1 MKLKSMTFKGKL
13 GINRTFTWWW
23 KIDFQIPKFL
33 NKLQKDYWT
42 KLQNRYFD
50 LYWMNQ
56 RPQKPVLKLHNSR
69 LLSVIAIGPTIKFY
83 WVKTKSA
90 NVFTKIKSGEEIHDS
105 HQLFKDFPNDLRQIS
120 ISSFE
125 VIYLRIWLGN
135 SWKGD
140 FFWLFFRVLCKH
152 LTACIHATDDCPLSS

>member
-1 MKLKSMTFKGKL
+1 M
-13 GINRTFTWWW
+13 
-23 KIDFQIPKFL
+23 PKFSKIFIL
-33 NKLQKDYWT
+33 KKPRSNTVFVGFWNETQVNDVQGQIRHQSNIHVMMKIEFESKGLDE
-42 KLQNRYFD
+42 LQNRYFD

-125 VIYLRIWLGN
+125 VIY
-135 SWKGD
+135 
-140 FFWLFFRVLCKH
+140 
-152 LTACIHATDDCPLSS
+152 